1 MALDFLLRP
10 RDRLYEQKMGKTER
24 RFIRLCRKI
33 PDWQRHSLA
42 NSAAVS
48 AQEMNHWL
56 FLNNS
61 SLFRDQLEQVTPADA
76 RWLIRTWFAVGLAAF
91 TIDES
96 LPEITAE
103 DFAVLDDVLA
113 RADLDGPP
121 VAGEV
126 ERIRADLGGRKLY
139 DDLVAEIRTRLA
151 VATDLEQNITL
162 SILVAQ
168 MIDKADQRCRSA
180 LTV

>member
-1 MALDFLLRP
+1 MALDFFLRP
-10 RDRLYEQKMGKTER
+10 RDRLYERRLGKTER
-24 RFIRLCRKI
+24 RFIRLCRKL
-33 PDWQRHSLA
+33 PDWRRRSLA

-48 AQEMNHWL
+48 GQEMNHWL

-61 SLFRDQLEQVTPADA
+61 SLFRDQLERVAPDDA

-96 LPEITAE
+96 LPEITDE
-103 DFAVLDDVLA
+103 DWAVLDDVLA
-113 RADLDGPP
+113 RADLAGPP
-121 VAGEV
+121 LVAEV
-126 ERIRADLGGRKLY
+126 ERIRADLGVRKLY
-139 DDLVAEIRTRLA
+139 DDLVTEIRTRLA
-151 VATDLEQNITL
+151 VAPDLEQNITL

-180 LTV
+180 LAV